1 MNDPFST
8 LLPHAVHFSAVS
20 PQLVLI
26 LGIMMFFGTWGGHI
40 FQRLHIPQVV
50 GYFVIGILVGD
61 SGLQL
66 ITPDVVSALNPIS
79 VIALAFIGFLVGGE
93 LKGDVI
99 KKSGKQFVSV
109 LLFESLV
116 PAVIVSVVVTLVSYL
131 FTKNFIQSICF
142 GILLG
147 AICSSTAPEST
158 TNVMQ
163 EYRTKGPLTTMVYGI
178 VAMDDA
184 VALILFAITSTIAA
198 PLLGGHAT
206 SFGRQMFNIFY
217 NVFGSIALGLF
228 LGFIL
233 TLIIKKLMNNEG
245 LVLSFSLGILLL
257 STGICNNIGLDNI
270 LSAMSVGFFVAN
282 FSPKGTR
289 AIFQIINRFTP
300 PIYVLFFVVVG
311 AKLNIWVMKPLL
323 IVLAL
328 VYIVGRTAGK
338 SFGSWF
344 GAWLTKAP
352 VSVQKY
358 MQYCLLSQA
367 GVAIGLSL
375 TAGNYF
381 KDTIGDSILL
391 VVTATTFIV
400 EIIGPVF
407 VKYGMTKAGET
418 GMDVTEEDIKKNSKV
433 RDVMWGTEPICDA
446 HSPAIV
452 KDTEKI
458 KNIIDNFGAHH
469 NQTFAVTD
477 SSGKL
482 AGIITLE
489 HLKETLLIGD
499 FAESMLAMDIMDK
512 PEYTCTPDVS
522 LPEIYEKF
530 SETDTDVMPIIDKN
544 GAPLGVVEKFAVD
557 HYLRSRIIELHRKL
571 EILSC
576 QIK

>member
-1 MNDPFST
+1 MSDPFSSF
-8 LLPHAVHFSAVS
+8 LPGAWHLTGVGPPLA
-20 PQLVLI
+20 LI
-26 LGIMMFFGTWGGHI
+26 LGIMLFFGTWGGHL
-40 FQRLHIPQVV
+40 FQRLRIPQVV
-50 GYFVIGILVGD
+50 GFFVVGIIVGD

-66 ITPDVVSALNPIS
+66 IKPEVIEMLNPIS

-93 LKGDVI
+93 LKGDII

-116 PAVIVSVVVTLVSYL
+116 PAVIVSVVVTIASYL
-131 FTKNFIQSICF
+131 FTKNLIQSVCF

-163 EYRTKGPLTTMVYGI
+163 EYRAKGPLTTMVYGI

-206 SFGRQMFNIFY
+206 SFSRQMLNIFY

-233 TLIIKKLMNNEG
+233 TQIIKKLMNDEG
-245 LVLSFSLGILLL
+245 LVLSFTLGILLL
-257 STGICNNIGLDNI
+257 STGICDAAGFDNI
-270 LSAMSVGFFVAN
+270 LSAMSIGFFVAN
-282 FSPKGTR
+282 FAPKGAR
-289 AIFQIINRFTP
+289 SIFQITNRFTP
-300 PIYVLFFVVVG
+300 PVYVLFFVVVG

-338 SFGSWF
+338 SVGSWF

-352 VSVQKY
+352 ASVQKY

-407 VKYGMTKAGET
+407 VKYGITKAGET
-418 GMDVTEEDIKKNSKV
+418 GMNVTEEDIKKSSRVK
-433 RDVMWGTEPICDA
+433 DVTWGSECACDPRS
-446 HSPAIV
+446 HAIV
-452 KDTEKI
+452 KETETI
-458 KNIIDNFGAHH
+458 KNIIDNFGSHH
-469 NQTFAVTD
+469 NQTFVVSD
-477 SSGKL
+477 NNGRL
-482 AGIITLE
+482 AGVITLE

-499 FAESMLAMDIMDK
+499 FAENMLAMDIMDK
-512 PEYTCTPDVS
+512 PEHVCTPDVP
-522 LPEIYEKF
+522 LPEVYERF
-530 SETDTDVMPIIDKN
+530 SEADTDVLPIVGKN
-544 GAPLGVVEKFAVD
+544 NEPLGVIEKFAVD
-557 HYLRSRIIELHRKL
+557 HYLRARIIELHRKL
-571 EILSC
+571 EVLSC